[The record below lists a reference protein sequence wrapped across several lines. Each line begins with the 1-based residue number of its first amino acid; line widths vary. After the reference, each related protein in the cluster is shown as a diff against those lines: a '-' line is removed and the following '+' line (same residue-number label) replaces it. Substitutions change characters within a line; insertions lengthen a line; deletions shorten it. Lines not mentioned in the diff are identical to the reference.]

1 VGPIAQISRELRQR
15 SGAALHPL
23 LDEWA
28 GELATLNRSRL
39 TIKAYLND
47 LEQFFAW
54 LGATRDPLAIE
65 PADVRKF
72 AHAMTRAGL
81 EVRSRARRT
90 TAIREFYKYLVKTKR
105 LAESAAHRTNSR
117 RVCV

>member
-1 VGPIAQISRELRQR
+1 MARPLRQTHPR
-15 SGAALHPL
+15 ANGPLHPL

-39 TIKAYLND
+39 TIRAYLND
-47 LEQFFAW
+47 LEQFLEW
-54 LGATRDPLAIE
+54 LGPSRDPLSVGAG
-65 PADVRKF
+65 DVRKF
-72 AHAMTRAGL
+72 AHAMTKAGL

-105 LAESAAHRTNSR
+105 LAESPAE
-117 RVCV
+117 